1 MGKASPILENF
12 NSGEMSPLLGGR
24 VGFDKYPNGA
34 SILENFIPTTQGPNQ
49 RRGGTRFVFPV
60 KDSAKKVLLVPF
72 EYSVTQA
79 YMLEFGDYYVR
90 FYTWDAVTKVR
101 GILESSPG
109 VPVEVSSPYAEAD
122 LYNVDGTPRLRY
134 TQSGDFLYL
143 AHSSHQQRIIKRV
156 TTTSFTIEAYEAKG
170 GPWKSLN
177 DTGITLA
184 ASAETGSITLT
195 SSLALFQAG
204 HVGSLVYI
212 EAPIVDSVKAWEVSK
227 AITTGSRR
235 RSDGKT
241 YEALN
246 SATTGTSKPVHSEG
260 ALYDGDT
267 GVQWQYRDSGY
278 GYARITARASS
289 TSATATVIDRL
300 PSTAVVSTGATI
312 KTISSISN
320 NGGNVR
326 AVVTGHGY
334 TGTMSILLNITR
346 SSSATG
352 TTVYSAQHDATVVDA
367 NTIDI
372 DAVYATVLPQIQIFT
387 SVGGSL
393 SVTTETSVFVSGTT
407 QQAGILNTRWALG
420 EWSSVEGWPSDL
432 AFFRERL
439 WFGRGQ
445 TLWGSVSADF
455 TDYAPKTYGTVTAD
469 MAITVTLV
477 SGKINTVQWMA
488 ADKDLVAGTA
498 GGEFAIGELTNG
510 EPLGPANKRSR
521 LMSAFGSR
529 AIPPI
534 KNVESLLFIQRSGL
548 KARETF
554 YDFGSDG
561 YKSSDTT
568 VLAEHITRTGV
579 TQMAFAPDPDQVVW
593 SILADGSLIG
603 FTWNNEQSVR
613 GWHRHPI
620 GGSGIVES
628 IAVMPAAE
636 GDRSELWMVVKRT
649 INGVTKRYVEYM
661 ERPFRTGDSQASQL
675 YSDSALT
682 YTGTAATTI
691 SGLGHLEGQ
700 TVSVLVNGAPHPN
713 VVVTSGAI
721 TLQIAATTAQIG
733 LPCPARYRS
742 MRLEAGAQDGTS
754 QGKTKR
760 IHKCV
765 IRLLDT
771 GGGKYGPMN
780 GGPMDSLLLRSSTAL
795 MNQPA
800 PLFSGDK
807 VVPWPDG
814 YNTDAYVGFEIDQP
828 VNAVLVA
835 VMPQINTSDAR

>member
-1 MGKASPILENF
+1 MAKASPILENF
-12 NSGEMSPLLGGR
+12 NSGEMSPLLAGR

-49 RRGGTRFVFPV
+49 RRAGTRFVYQV
-60 KDSAKKVLLVPF
+60 KDSVKKVLLVPF

-101 GILESSPG
+101 GILTSGG
-109 VPVEVSSPYAEAD
+109 VPVEVVTPYSEAD
-122 LYNVDGTPRLRY
+122 LRYADGTPRLRY
-134 TQSGDFLYL
+134 VQSGDFLYL
-143 AHSSHQQRIIKRV
+143 AHSGYQPRILKRLSA
-156 TTTSFTIEAYEAKG
+156 TSFLLSLFEAAG

-177 DTGITLA
+177 DTATTVY
-184 ASAETGSITLT
+184 ASAETGSVTLT
-195 SSLALFQAG
+195 ASAAIFQAV
-204 HVGSLVYI
+204 HVGSLFYLESRDLNAI
-212 EAPIVDSVKAWEVSK
+212 SAWEVGHTV
-227 AITTGSRR
+227 AVGERA

-246 SATTGTSKPVHSEG
+246 ASKTGTSRPVHTEG
-260 ALYDGDT
+260 ALFDGNPT
-267 GVQWQYRDSGY
+267 AVQWQYRDAGY
-278 GYARITARASS
+278 GYVRITAFTNS
-289 TSATATVIDRL
+289 TTVTATVIDRL
-300 PSTAVVSTGATI
+300 PSQVVGSGLAT
-312 KTISSISN
+312 
-320 NGGNVR
+320 
-326 AVVTGHGY
+326 
-334 TGTMSILLNITR
+334 
-346 SSSATG
+346 
-352 TTVYSAQHDATVVDA
+352 
-367 NTIDI
+367 
-372 DAVYATVLPQIQIFT
+372 
-387 SVGGSL
+387 
-393 SVTTETSVFVSGTT
+393 
-407 QQAGILNTRWALG
+407 TRWAYG
-420 EWSSVEGWPSDL
+420 EWSSVEGWPSDV

-455 TDYAPKTYGTVTAD
+455 TDYSPKTYGQVTAD

-477 SGKINTVQWMA
+477 SGKINDVQWLA
-488 ADKDLVAGTA
+488 ADRDLVAGTA

-521 LMSAFGSR
+521 ILSTFGSR

-534 KNVESLLFIQRSGL
+534 KNSEALLFVQRSGL
-548 KARETF
+548 KARETY

-568 VLAEHITRTGV
+568 VLAEHITASGIV
-579 TQMAFAPDPDQVVW
+579 QMAFAADPDQVVW
-593 SILADGSLIG
+593 SIRADGTLLG
-603 FTWNNEQSVR
+603 FTWNNEQAVR

-636 GDRSELWMVVKRT
+636 GDRSELWMVVRRT
-649 INGVTKRYVEYM
+649 INGVTRRYVEYL
-661 ERPFRTGDSQASQL
+661 ERPYRIGDSQASQF
-675 YSDSALT
+675 YVDSGLT
-682 YTGTAATTI
+682 YTGAATTTI
-691 SGLGHLEGQ
+691 SGLSHLEGQ

-721 TLQIAATTAQIG
+721 TLQIPATTAQVG

-742 MRLEAGAQDGTS
+742 MRLEAGAQDGTA

-765 IRLLDT
+765 LRLLYP
-771 GGGKYGPMN
+771 GGGKYGALN
-780 GGPMDSLLLRSSTAL
+780 GGPMDYLMLRLSTAA
-795 MNQPA
+795 MDQPA
-800 PLFSGDK
+800 PLFTGDK

-835 VMPQINTSDAR
+835 IMPQVATNDAR

>member
-1 MGKASPILENF
+1 MAKASPILENF
-12 NSGEMSPLLGGR
+12 NTGEMSPLLAGR

-49 RRGGTRFVFPV
+49 RRAGTRFVFPV

-72 EYSVTQA
+72 EYSVSQA
-79 YMLEFGDYYVR
+79 YMLEFGDFYVR
-90 FYTWDAVTKVR
+90 FYTWDSVTKVR

-109 VPVEVSSPYAEAD
+109 VPVEVVTPYSEAD
-122 LYNVDGTPRLRY
+122 LYNTDGTPRLRF

-143 AHSSHQQRIIKRV
+143 AHSKYQQRILQRL
-156 TTTSFTIEAYEAKG
+156 TATSFSMTLFEATG

-177 DTGITLA
+177 DTTTTVY
-184 ASAETGSITLT
+184 ASAETGSGITLT
-195 SSLALFQAG
+195 SSTGIFQSA
-204 HVGSLVYI
+204 HVGSLFYL
-212 EAPIVDSVKAWEVSK
+212 EARDTNSVPAWEVGK
-227 AITTGSRR
+227 AITSGARR
-235 RSDGKT
+235 RSDNKT

-246 SATTGTSKPVHSEG
+246 SATTGTSKPVHTEG
-260 ALYDGDT
+260 AIIDGDS

-278 GYARITARASS
+278 GYVRITGYTNS
-289 TSATATVIDRL
+289 TTVTATVIDRL
-300 PSTAVVSTGATI
+300 PSQVVGSGLAT
-312 KTISSISN
+312 
-320 NGGNVR
+320 
-326 AVVTGHGY
+326 
-334 TGTMSILLNITR
+334 
-346 SSSATG
+346 
-352 TTVYSAQHDATVVDA
+352 
-367 NTIDI
+367 
-372 DAVYATVLPQIQIFT
+372 
-387 SVGGSL
+387 
-393 SVTTETSVFVSGTT
+393 
-407 QQAGILNTRWALG
+407 TRWAFG

-439 WFGRGQ
+439 WFGRGR
-445 TLWGSVSADF
+445 TLWGSVSAAF
-455 TDYAPKTYGTVTAD
+455 TDFEPKTYGTVTAD
-469 MAITVTLV
+469 MAITVPLV
-477 SGKINTVQWMA
+477 SGRINDIQWLA

-498 GGEFAIGELTNG
+498 GGEFAIGELSNG
-510 EPLGPANKRSR
+510 DPLGPANKRSR
-521 LMSAFGSR
+521 IMSTFGSR

-534 KNVESLLFIQRSGL
+534 KNVESLLFVQRSGL

-568 VLAEHITRTGV
+568 VLAEHITASGI
-579 TQMAFAPDPDQVVW
+579 TQMAFAADPDQVVW
-593 SILADGSLIG
+593 CIRTDGTLLG
-603 FTWNNEQSVR
+603 FTWNNEQGVR

-620 GGSGIVES
+620 GGSGVVES

-636 GDRSELWMVVKRT
+636 GDRSELWLVVKRT
-649 INGVTKRYVEYM
+649 INGVTKRYVEYL
-661 ERPFRTGDSQASQL
+661 ERPYRIGDTQASQF
-675 YSDSALT
+675 YVDSGLT
-682 YTGTAATTI
+682 YTGSAATTI

-765 IRLLDT
+765 LRLLYT
-771 GGGKYGPMN
+771 GGGKYGAMN
-780 GGPMDSLLLRSSTAL
+780 GGSMDNLLLRSSTAA

-800 PLFSGDK
+800 PLFTGDK

-814 YNTDAYVGFEIDQP
+814 YNTEAYVGFEIDQP

-835 VMPQINTSDAR
+835 VMPQVITSDAR

>member
-1 MGKASPILENF
+1 MAKASPILENF
-12 NSGEMSPLLGGR
+12 NSGEMSPLLAGR

-49 RRGGTRFVFPV
+49 RRAGTRFVYPV
-60 KDSAKKVLLVPF
+60 KDSSKQVLLVPF

-101 GILESSPG
+101 GILMSGGS
-109 VPVEVSSPYAEAD
+109 PVEVATPYAAAD
-122 LYNVDGTPRLRY
+122 LRNADGTPRLRY
-134 TQSGDFLYL
+134 VQSGDFLYL
-143 AHSSHQQRIIKRV
+143 AHSAYQPRILKRL
-156 TTTSFTIEAYEAKG
+156 TTTSFSLSVFDAKG
-170 GPWKSLN
+170 GPWKALN
-177 DTGITLA
+177 EASTTIY
-184 ASAETGSITLT
+184 ASAETGSVTLT
-195 SSLALFQAG
+195 SSAGIFQAA
-204 HVGSLVYI
+204 HVGSLIYLESRDTNAV
-212 EAPIVDSVKAWEVSK
+212 PAWEVGK
-227 AITTGSRR
+227 AIAAGARR

-246 SATTGTSKPVHSEG
+246 SATTGTSKPVHTDG
-260 ALYDGDT
+260 ALLDGDA
-267 GVQWQYRDSGY
+267 GVQWQYRDAGY
-278 GYARITARASS
+278 GYARITAFTSS
-289 TSATATVIDRL
+289 TSVTAEVIDRL
-300 PSTAVVSTGATI
+300 PSQVVGSGA
-312 KTISSISN
+312 
-320 NGGNVR
+320 
-326 AVVTGHGY
+326 
-334 TGTMSILLNITR
+334 
-346 SSSATG
+346 AT
-352 TTVYSAQHDATVVDA
+352 
-367 NTIDI
+367 
-372 DAVYATVLPQIQIFT
+372 
-387 SVGGSL
+387 
-393 SVTTETSVFVSGTT
+393 
-407 QQAGILNTRWALG
+407 TRWAFG
-420 EWSSVEGWPSDL
+420 EWSSVEGWPSDV
-432 AFFRERL
+432 AFYRERL
-439 WFGRGQ
+439 WWGRKQ
-445 TLWGSVSADF
+445 QVWGSVSADF
-455 TDYAPKTYGTVTAD
+455 TDYSPKSYGTVTAD

-477 SGKINTVQWMA
+477 SGKINDVQWLA

-521 LMSAFGSR
+521 VLSTFGSR

-568 VLAEHITRTGV
+568 VLAEHITYSGI

-593 SILADGSLIG
+593 CIRADGTLLG
-603 FTWNNEQSVR
+603 FTWNNEQAVR

-620 GGSGIVES
+620 GGSGVVES

-636 GDRSELWMVVKRT
+636 GDRSELWLVVKRT
-649 INGVTKRYVEYM
+649 INGVTKRYVEYL
-661 ERPFRTGDSQASQL
+661 ERPYRIGDSQASQF
-675 YSDSALT
+675 YVDSGLT
-682 YTGTAATTI
+682 YTGAATTTI
-691 SGLGHLEGQ
+691 SGLSHLEGQ
-700 TVSVLVNGAPHPN
+700 TVSVLVNGSPHPN

-721 TLQIAATTAQIG
+721 TLQIPATTAQVG
-733 LPCPARYRS
+733 LPCPAKYRS

-765 IRLLDT
+765 LRLLYT
-771 GGGKYGPMN
+771 GGGKYGAMN
-780 GGPMDSLLLRSSTAL
+780 GGPMDYLMLRSSTAA
-795 MNQPA
+795 MDQPA
-800 PLFSGDK
+800 PLFTGDK

-835 VMPQINTSDAR
+835 IMPQVSTNDAR